1 MPTDIAA
8 PRTPR
13 FKPLSFAFL
22 RRKAAPNDEGDGRVW
37 ALMLVPSLIVFV
49 VLLVASLGLFIEGS
63 LHRDLGYG
71 RTGAEWEISNY
82 LRVFTDSFY
91 LKCLWITVK
100 VSAMATMGTMLLAF
114 PVAYVI
120 ARLRSRWA
128 MLLLAGIVASTFI
141 TIVIKVFGLMILF
154 ASNGF
159 MNRTLVALGIVGEP
173 IVLLGSEGGV
183 VVGLMQFTLGFAVL
197 LLYSVVQTIP
207 RSYEEAA
214 QALGANRLRVARRV
228 LLPLCLPGISVGG
241 LMIFNMC
248 MGAFTSAALIGGG
261 KVMTLP
267 ILIQR
272 TIMME
277 VKYSMAATLAALLL
291 FAVIAVNLLSIFL
304 MRRMRAGRKV
314 IA

>member
-1 MPTDIAA
+1 
-8 PRTPR
+8 
-13 FKPLSFAFL
+13 
-22 RRKAAPNDEGDGRVW
+22 
-37 ALMLVPSLIVFV
+37 
-49 VLLVASLGLFIEGS
+49 
-63 LHRDLGYG
+63 
-71 RTGAEWEISNY
+71 
-82 LRVFTDSFY
+82 
-91 LKCLWITVK
+91 
-100 VSAMATMGTMLLAF
+100 
-114 PVAYVI
+114 
-120 ARLRSRWA
+120 LRSRWA